1 LVTAETTKNTLLIFR
16 LNAIKLLSQQLSSL
30 SNKLSL
36 YTDKVS
42 LLPEFLSRIET
53 LDHDANKMMVH
64 YPNQLFKEFVELIKQ
79 KLPIKE
85 NETGKIAL
93 LESENSYKRS
103 LPLENDLRLL
113 KNALEH
119 FGAKSIANYD
129 VQKILRF
136 IKVFGFHLAHI
147 DIRQNSQ
154 YYENAML
161 DMIKSVS
168 TDRFE
173 LYQKNRMAYEEFI
186 QLEIKK
192 SQPFLS
198 LFGRYTAPE
207 TVEILKLYKNLKV
220 YTDNYGT
227 GAIGSVIVSMT
238 RNAYDL
244 FTLFIIMREA
254 GLTQLTAHGMICP
267 LHIVPLFETID
278 DLKNS
283 YDILDTYFST
293 PAIKNSLEF
302 IRKQNNWVKPVQE
315 VMIGYSDSNKDGGI
329 IASAWYL
336 YKTQIEL
343 TKLGEKHNINI
354 RFFHGKGGT
363 ISRGAGP
370 IHYFL
375 NGLPKGSVLGMIR
388 TTEQGETIEKK
399 YANKGN
405 AAYNLELLMAGTVYQ
420 TILDASSGKNDE
432 VKKNEI
438 FSFLANESY
447 KVFRRL
453 TSNASF
459 IQFYEE
465 ATPIDA
471 LEMCKIGSRPA
482 RRSGKRSLADL
493 RAIPWVF
500 SWTQSRMQISS
511 WYGVGSTLSK
521 LKLLYPDLYKDLK
534 GMVKID
540 SFVRYLL
547 TNIDSS
553 LASTSE
559 EMIELYSTLVEK
571 DKVRNDIK
579 ELILSELQK
588 TREAMADLLESPL
601 SERRKQYYYS
611 SIVRTDALT
620 SLHKEQVRLLKIW
633 REANKKGNKEASE
646 LLLQNLLISINA
658 ISSAMGI
665 TG

>member
-1 LVTAETTKNTLLIFR
+1 
-16 LNAIKLLSQQLSSL
+16 
-30 SNKLSL
+30 
-36 YTDKVS
+36 VS
-42 LLPEFLSRIET
+42 
-53 LDHDANKMMVH
+53 
-64 YPNQLFKEFVELIKQ
+64 
-79 KLPIKE
+79 
-85 NETGKIAL
+85 G
-93 LESENSYKRS
+93 RS
-103 LPLENDLRLL
+103 
-113 KNALEH
+113 
-119 FGAKSIANYD
+119 
-129 VQKILRF
+129 
-136 IKVFGFHLAHI
+136 
-147 DIRQNSQ
+147 
-154 YYENAML
+154 
-161 DMIKSVS
+161 
-168 TDRFE
+168 
-173 LYQKNRMAYEEFI
+173 
-186 QLEIKK
+186 
-192 SQPFLS
+192 
-198 LFGRYTAPE
+198 
-207 TVEILKLYKNLKV
+207 
-220 YTDNYGT
+220 
-227 GAIGSVIVSMT
+227 
-238 RNAYDL
+238 
-244 FTLFIIMREA
+244 
-254 GLTQLTAHGMICP
+254 
-267 LHIVPLFETID
+267 
-278 DLKNS
+278 
-283 YDILDTYFST
+283 
-293 PAIKNSLEF
+293 
-302 IRKQNNWVKPVQE
+302 
-315 VMIGYSDSNKDGGI
+315 
-329 IASAWYL
+329 
-336 YKTQIEL
+336 
-343 TKLGEKHNINI
+343 
-354 RFFHGKGGT
+354 
-363 ISRGAGP
+363 
-370 IHYFL
+370 
-375 NGLPKGSVLGMIR
+375 
-388 TTEQGETIEKK
+388 
-399 YANKGN
+399 
-405 AAYNLELLMAGTVYQ
+405 
-420 TILDASSGKNDE
+420 TILGASSGKNDE